1 MILCEKCGREL
12 AEISIDMFAEDG
24 SDGFEGFAT
33 HEKAGNVVEVE
44 TSQNWTGYELS
55 EEEMP
60 GTIRCPHCGAF
71 PFENTNVQIYSVV
84 RLIMFKQPNKAVFS
98 KTYEFT
104 WSGKPYFAR
113 VHVFRNI
120 FRGGEFCP
128 ASADVIMRGTDASGR
143 KEVLTAAFS
152 HCGTSRTNEGIANF
166 AFSTILR
173 ALVDGR
179 VRFKEAAHAPD

>member
-1 MILCEKCGREL
+1 MILCEKCGCEL
-12 AEISIDMFAEDG
+12 AKISIDMFTEDG
-24 SDGFEGFAT
+24 GNGFESFAIR
-33 HEKAGNVVEVE
+33 EKAENVVEVE
-44 TSQNWTGYELS
+44 TSQNWTGYELL

-71 PFENTNVQIYSVV
+71 PFENTNVQVCSVV
-84 RLIMFKQPNKAVFS
+84 RLIMFKQPDKAVFS
-98 KTYEFT
+98 KTYEFS
-104 WSGKPYFAR
+104 WCGKPYSAR

-120 FRGGEFCP
+120 FRDGRFCST
-128 ASADVIMRGTDASGR
+128 SADVVMRGTNASGR
-143 KEVLTAAFS
+143 KEVLRAAFP

-179 VRFKEAAHAPD
+179 ARFKEATHAPD

>member
-24 SDGFEGFAT
+24 SNGFEGFAI

-71 PFENTNVQIYSVV
+71 PFEDTNVQVCTVV
-84 RLIMFKQPNKAVFS
+84 RLIMFKQPDKAVFS
-98 KTYEFT
+98 KTYDFS
-104 WSGKPYFAR
+104 WCGKPYSAR
-113 VHVFRNI
+113 VNVFRNV
-120 FRGGEFCP
+120 FRGGRYRP
-128 ASADVIMRGTDASGR
+128 TSADVIMRGTNASGR
-143 KEVLTAAFS
+143 KEVLTAAFP
-152 HCGTSRTNEGIANF
+152 HCGTSCTNEGIANF
-166 AFSTILR
+166 AFSTTLR

-179 VRFKEAAHAPD
+179 VRFEEAAHASD